1 MSRLS
6 EVEGLAKFGLFLF
19 LAFILPGMIYV
30 GFITLYYSD
39 VLRQFGW
46 DLNSWVG
53 FLGLSVFFGLL
64 ITSVCFALENLIYY
78 LLEKCLAL
86 KKPKII
92 MLGIFEVRD
101 KRTFYLNQLVGQ
113 YICHFNIG
121 LGVLLLTLA
130 YPLYLHI
137 TNTSSFDLL
146 KFIFGILISIVNLYL
161 SLGVFRIW
169 SVEAIEKYEKESQA
183 SHKN

>member
-1 MSRLS
+1 MS

-30 GFITLYYSD
+30 GFITLYYPN
-39 VLRQFGW
+39 VLGQFGW
-46 DLNSWVG
+46 DLNSWAG

-64 ITSVCFALENLIYY
+64 ITSICFALENLIFY
-78 LLEKCLAL
+78 LLEKRMTL

-92 MLGIFEVRD
+92 MLGVFEVRGR
-101 KRTFYLNQLVGQ
+101 RTFYLNQLIGQ

-130 YPLYLHI
+130 YPLYFYL
-137 TNTSSFDLL
+137 TKTSALDPL
-146 KFIFGILISIVNLYL
+146 KFAFGIVISIVNLYL
-161 SLGVFRIW
+161 SLEVFRTW
-169 SVEAIEKYEKESQA
+169 SLEAIERYEKESRA
-183 SHKN
+183 SHEN